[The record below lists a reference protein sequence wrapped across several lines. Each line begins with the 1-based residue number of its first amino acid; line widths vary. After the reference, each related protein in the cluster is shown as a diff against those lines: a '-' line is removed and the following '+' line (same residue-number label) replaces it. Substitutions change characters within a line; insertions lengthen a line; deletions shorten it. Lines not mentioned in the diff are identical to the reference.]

1 MIELYNEDC
10 LERLAKIEDKSVN
23 LVLTDPPY
31 NINKDKNW
39 DKFKQKDYI
48 EFMGKVFK
56 ESERVLADNGALY
69 WFHNDMQQI
78 AMLMEWIRQNTNL
91 IFNSFII

>member
-39 DKFKQKDYI
+39 DK
-48 EFMGKVFK
+48 
-56 ESERVLADNGALY
+56 
-69 WFHNDMQQI
+69 
-78 AMLMEWIRQNTNL
+78 
-91 IFNSFII
+91 